1 MVMVMGI
8 GLNSKEPAAVRLC
21 DAPARPRRPCSAPSR
36 RGTSADVLVLSTTP
50 RRIAAALGLTTDH
63 QGSCLLGCPAR

>member
-21 DAPARPRRPCSAPSR
+21 DAPARGAQRPVPAGYKCRRVSIVYYSQANRSSARP
-36 RGTSADVLVLSTTP
+36 
-50 RRIAAALGLTTDH
+50 DH
-63 QGSCLLGCPAR
+63 